1 MHFRIIAL
9 LLLSIALA
17 GCGGVGSEKKQL
29 EETMYHYA
37 TAVRWGD
44 VEQILAFHDPEVLAA
59 SPPQPLELERWRQL
73 RVTGYRARGTEPQPD
88 DTVVQFAEI
97 EFVNRHT
104 LTASALLDREQW
116 RYDEADKRWWLTSG
130 LPDLDQ
136 RGR

>member
-1 MHFRIIAL
+1 MHLRAIAL
-9 LLLSIALA
+9 LLTTVALA

-44 VEQILAFHDPEVLAA
+44 VEQILAFHDPEVLAK

-116 RYDEADKRWWLTSG
+116 RYDGEAKRWWLTSG